1 MTLHQYSSTPDE
13 SVMLAVRDGDIRQLG
28 ILFDRYQRRIFGF
41 FFRLTG
47 DRGASEDLLQDVFLR
62 ILKHRSTSTN
72 SSCFK
77 TWIYRISKN
86 TGADYF
92 GRNGAHLYMDDDVLE
107 RLAGTTMPNDLERV
121 ETADLLHRAISKLP
135 IDLRE
140 ALILSR
146 FEHMKYAEIA
156 EVVGC
161 APGTVKVRIFRAI
174 KELQKVY
181 FRMTGEQ
188 TQWNVHK

>member
-1 MTLHQYSSTPDE
+1 MTLHQHSGTSDE
-13 SVMLAVRDGDIRQLG
+13 SVMLAVRDGDIHRLG
-28 ILFDRYQRRIFGF
+28 LLFDRYQRRIFGF

-62 ILKHRSTSTN
+62 ILKHRSTFTR

-86 TGADYF
+86 AGADF
-92 GRNGAHLYMDDDVLE
+92 LGRNGAHLYVGDDVLE
-107 RLAGTTMPNDLERV
+107 RLAGTTIPNDLEHK
-121 ETADLLHRAISKLP
+121 EKADFLHRAVARLP

-161 APGTVKVRIFRAI
+161 APGTVKVRVFRAI
-174 KELQKVY
+174 KELRKIY
-181 FRMTGEQ
+181 LGMTGEQ
-188 TQWNVHK
+188 TQWTVHK